1 VSILKHERIQVP
13 LKQRVARVVKL
24 KDLSSTLRRVTLQGE
39 DFQGFGFHP
48 LAPEAHVKLFFPNAS
63 DDVLRMP
70 EVLDD
75 GNADWQGA
83 AEGRFSAF
91 RDYTIRSFDA
101 DLLTVDIDFVL
112 HDVGVGGPWAK
123 QAKVG
128 DLLGIFGPRSVRL
141 PPLDALKYVFF
152 VDETS
157 LPALARWLEILPES
171 ANIDAR
177 IEVHSVSSEI
187 SLPAHVGANLHW
199 LHRNNEQENHPYG
212 RLLLDALDNLPSGW
226 ACEKTWVWAAT
237 EAHAIVQLR
246 RKLMNIDVLNKD
258 HLDLVA
264 YWKQF

>member
-1 VSILKHERIQVP
+1 MSILKQERIQVP
-13 LKQRVARVVKL
+13 LKQRVARVIKL

-39 DFQGFGFHP
+39 DFQDFGFHP
-48 LAPEAHVKLFFPNAS
+48 LAPETHVKLFFPNAS

-141 PPLDALKYVFF
+141 PPLDALKYVLF

-171 ANIDAR
+171 ANIDAW
-177 IEVHSVSSEI
+177 IEVYSASSEI
-187 SLPAHVGANLHW
+187 SLPAHVGANLYW

-264 YWKQF
+264 YWKQV